1 MKSYFK
7 KSKVEKKKKEKK
19 LDYSKDVEP
28 FASTVHHFIER
39 KIKYNEQHGGKK
51 KQDNNSS
58 KKRMASEN

>member
-1 MKSYFK
+1 MKSHFK

-39 KIKYNEQHGGKK
+39 KIKYNEKHGEGKK
-51 KQDNNSS
+51 QKNINP